1 MTMNKQN
8 SFKQFYDSLTSQEK
22 SQLADRAGTHPVYLW
37 QVAKGKRRAGAGL
50 IERLMAADNRIT
62 FQMMRAPIDDV
73 A

>member
-1 MTMNKQN
+1 MNKQN
-8 SFKQFYDSLTSQEK
+8 SFKHFYESLTSQEK
-22 SQLADRAGTHPVYLW
+22 GQLAERAGTHPVYLW
-37 QVAKGKRRAGAGL
+37 QLAKGKRRAGASL